1 MPARAADRPAL
12 HAALARLAEQ
22 DPLIDLR
29 QDDVRQEIR
38 LSLYG
43 EVQKEVVQATLAASH
58 GLDVGFREST
68 TLCVERP
75 VGVGE
80 AVEVGEQGDNPFL
93 ATVGLRVEPGDGVT
107 FALGVELGSMPFAF
121 FKAVEGTVR
130 DTLAEGLRGWRVDDC
145 AVTVTRAGYWPRQSH
160 AHATFDKSMSSTAG
174 DFRLLT
180 PLVLLDA
187 LRRAGTAVHEPVHRF
202 ALEAPTDVLGGPA
215 PVLARLRAVPLGTE
229 PRGRTTALTG
239 DVPAASVHAFQRRLP
254 SLTRG
259 EGVLETWFSHYS
271 PVVGE
276 PPERARTD
284 HDPLD
289 REEYLRRV
297 TRRTD

>member
-1 MPARAADRPAL
+1 
-12 HAALARLAEQ
+12 
-22 DPLIDLR
+22 
-29 QDDVRQEIR
+29 
-38 LSLYG
+38 
-43 EVQKEVVQATLAASH
+43 
-58 GLDVGFREST
+58 
-68 TLCVERP
+68 
-75 VGVGE
+75 
-80 AVEVGEQGDNPFL
+80 
-93 ATVGLRVEPGDGVT
+93 
-107 FALGVELGSMPFAF
+107 
-121 FKAVEGTVR
+121 
-130 DTLAEGLRGWRVDDC
+130 
-145 AVTVTRAGYWPRQSH
+145 
-160 AHATFDKSMSSTAG
+160 MSSTAG